1 MKRRLITQALE
12 TKRTL
17 AASQLDEEQK
27 RRVADLPIHK
37 AGLEAA
43 LDDALRFATDANGFE
58 AKRKHKKAH
67 DMYAR
72 AVAAFV
78 LAKQQIRDMPPDARP
93 EKDVLDL
100 IDSGSA
106 QCRQA
111 ADACRARGAKKPPPP
126 PASANDAADGDPRN
140 DPPSDPFADAAAALQ
155 DEPRRV
161 PASVRK
167 LILDADDV

>member
-126 PASANDAADGDPRN
+126 PASANDADGDPRN